1 MTPQNETEALIEEAK
16 ELDARL
22 PPGPWIACDFH
33 QDDGP
38 NKTTVARTY
47 QDDRPKSIWPGG
59 IVHRAVVRAIDDEEG
74 LKAAAAIAELRGML
88 PKLATA
94 LAAATEREKSWA
106 DHVLIASGGH
116 AKTPLEAMK
125 FIGSLRNMLDVAKG
139 ETKAATEREA
149 RYQELLADVWLYI
162 DWRWVT
168 KQLTTDQ
175 KELFADAVDA
185 DLNRSGDPDPKS
197 DRWWRDDAAA
207 LSPAK
212 PTEKNDE

>member
-1 MTPQNETEALIEEAK
+1 MTPQNETEKLIEEATK
-16 ELDARL
+16 LCEAAT
-22 PPGPWIACDFH
+22 PGPWYHGFQDGSGVVSPNIADEGTGVISHEASRHESTTPCIV
-33 QDDGP
+33 DDVWRHGDAEFIAR
-38 NKTTVARTY
+38 ART
-47 QDDRPKSIWPGG
+47 
-59 IVHRAVVRAIDDEEG
+59 
-74 LKAAAAIAELRGML
+74 LL
-88 PKLATA
+88 PQLATA
-94 LAAATEREKSWA
+94 LAAATTNEKSWA

-116 AKTPLEAMK
+116 AKTPAEAMK
-125 FIGSLRNMLDVAKG
+125 FIGSLRDMLDVAKA
-139 ETKAATEREA
+139 ETKAATQREA
-149 RYQELLADVWLYI
+149 RYQELLADIWLYI

-212 PTEKNDE
+212 PTEKDDE